1 MAFGVVPSFLSATD
15 SSAGTLM
22 PRLWAFV
29 YFTTIAL
36 FEVGQ
41 NAVILET
48 VMASLEDLRPAMRP
62 SRMFSLAW
70 IALLVIGLYMPFLA
84 SGASGAHLWFPV
96 AFASQAATLSLLC
109 FVLFAYGP
117 RRLSNHA
124 SKTVGVVVDERI
136 IGCVLAS
143 SAFLVFACLG
153 CKVADLAR
161 SHFSGHPAWLANLGL
176 VVAALLVVQGCHLS
190 VFVNRDW
197 PLYQSLPL
205 SHST

>member
-1 MAFGVVPSFLSATD
+1 MRQVFIPSFSLSRNHPRNPYDLAFGVVPSFFSATD
-15 SSAGTLM
+15 SSAGTVM

-29 YFTTIAL
+29 YFATVAL

-70 IALLVIGLYMPFLA
+70 IAVLIIGLYMPFMA
-84 SGASGAHLWFPV
+84 SGASGSHLWFPV
-96 AFASQAATLSLLC
+96 SFASQAATLSFLC
-109 FVLFAYGP
+109 FFLYAYGP
-117 RRLSNHA
+117 RRLSSHA
-124 SKTVGVVVDERI
+124 SKTVGIVVDERI

-143 SAFLVFACLG
+143 SAFLVLACLG
-153 CKVADLAR
+153 CQIADLAR

-176 VVAALLVVQGCHLS
+176 VVAALLVVQG
-190 VFVNRDW
+190 
-197 PLYQSLPL
+197 
-205 SHST
+205 

>member
-1 MAFGVVPSFLSATD
+1 M
-15 SSAGTLM
+15 M

-29 YFTTIAL
+29 YFATIAL

-70 IALLVIGLYMPFLA
+70 IAFLVIGLYMPFLA
-84 SGASGAHLWFPV
+84 SGASGVHLWFPV

-109 FVLFAYGP
+109 FFLFAYGP

-143 SAFLVFACLG
+143 SALLAFACLG
-153 CKVADLAR
+153 CQIADLAR
-161 SHFSGHPAWLANLGL
+161 SHFSGHPTWLVNLGL
-176 VVAALLVVQGCHLS
+176 VVAALLVVQG
-190 VFVNRDW
+190 
-197 PLYQSLPL
+197 
-205 SHST
+205 